1 MFSIRA
7 VFPSKKES
15 VQLLVRYPPNM
26 QSHFE
31 DILGFWFVEIMPS
44 QWWEK
49 SDTFDQMILQPF
61 QKIMLWRVRVSFL
74 IGVMNLYFW

>member
-7 VFPSKKES
+7 VFPAKKES

-26 QSHFE
+26 QFHFE
-31 DILGFWFVEIMPS
+31 DILRCWFVEITPS
-44 QWWEK
+44 QWWDK

-61 QKIMLWRVRVSFL
+61 QKNPALACQGELFDWRDEPLF
-74 IGVMNLYFW
+74 